1 MNYAVTISGLCFR
14 LNVFVFDDK
23 TVPAAAVAD
32 PAPDESSSDEDEQEL
47 RSSDEFDEIELA
59 VPYVIYFQTF
69 SPKRLPTGVPNCPF
83 RKFSRIDSRALE
95 RAPTANE
102 GQPGGVSLSQGSS
115 STHLSELS
123 TF

>member
-1 MNYAVTISGLCFR
+1 MKR
-14 LNVFVFDDK
+14 D
-23 TVPAAAVAD
+23 
-32 PAPDESSSDEDEQEL
+32 
-47 RSSDEFDEIELA
+47 RDEFDDLEPV

-69 SPKRLPTGVPNCPF
+69 PPKRLPTRVPNCPF
-83 RKFSRIDSRALE
+83 RKFSRIDSRVLE
-95 RAPTANE
+95 SAPTANE